1 MNDLNEF
8 IKKVINHKLIIK
20 CQELNELTPSE
31 VSVLTGIASGLNI
44 TICAKY
50 GKSIKTLST
59 HKRNAYKKIG
69 VKNDVQFIH
78 YLYMLSNFDM

>member
-1 MNDLNEF
+1 MIDLHEF
-8 IKKVINHKLIIK
+8 IKIVINNKLIVK
-20 CQELNELTPSE
+20 CQVLNELTPSE
-31 VSVLTGIASGLNI
+31 VSVLTEIASGLNI
-44 TICAKY
+44 TMCAKY

-78 YLYMLSNFDM
+78 YLYMLNYFKV

>member
-1 MNDLNEF
+1 MIDLNEF
-8 IKKVINHKLIIK
+8 TKTVINHNLITK
-20 CQELNELTPSE
+20 CQVLNKLTPSE
-31 VSVLTGIASGLNI
+31 VLVITKIASGLNM

-78 YLYMLSNFDM
+78 YLYMLNFFEM